1 MEPTRSLRSSYPSG
15 QVVVNEISDHLVAWI
30 RGAQDSE
37 PQDLDLSGNGA
48 ALTITLCKTSRL
60 RTRALCSCCV
70 LAAGVLRCCGVGVDL
85 TLTPTLVL
93 TRQCPTNQQ
102 AIHTDPF

>member
-15 QVVVNEISDHLVAWI
+15 QVVVTEISDHLVAWI

-48 ALTITLCKTSRL
+48 ALTITLCK
-60 RTRALCSCCV
+60 
-70 LAAGVLRCCGVGVDL
+70 
-85 TLTPTLVL
+85 
-93 TRQCPTNQQ
+93 N
-102 AIHTDPF
+102 